1 MVSKKQQVNA
11 VNDSTI
17 TSSISWWHG
26 WHLFHCISPMSLQD
40 RTIFTDKQHLAT
52 DLARL
57 PRTVSPGE
65 QWCTLICERSE
76 WFHKNK
82 FDIMMAWMTPVSLH
96 FSDVSTGSNNLYRL
110 TTLGYWFSTFATNSL
125 SRRTVVQINFCPPH
139 SVPCAT
145 WPANLPAAT
154 RPPRHRGDCAKG
166 ARQVFSQAAT
176 GRHPLQ
182 SSCNPR
188 RAKHI
193 KPQRFDWCLQS
204 NGRARAWI
212 RPWSLPAWTVSRVDW
227 QVKSQFFLS
236 FWRPTSISCERV
248 AIDNSKSQ
256 FFLSFWRPT
265 SISCVRVAIDTSK
278 VAIFPQFLTSNV
290 HFVRKGCAR
299 PMKVAIFSSVFDVQ
313 RPFRAKGLRATNK
326 SCNFSSVFD
335 VQRPFRAKGLR
346 ATDKSRNFSSVF
358 DVQRPFRAK
367 GLRATDKSRNF
378 SSVFDVQR
386 PFRAKGLPGTLQ
398 NRNFT

>member
-1 MVSKKQQVNA
+1 MASKKQQVNA
-11 VNDSTI
+11 VNDSTK

-40 RTIFTDKQHLAT
+40 RTILTDKQHLAT
-52 DLARL
+52 DLARS
-57 PRTVSPGE
+57 PRTISPGE
-65 QWCTLICERSE
+65 QWCKLICERSE

-96 FSDVSTGSNNLYRL
+96 FSDVSTGSNNLYRQ

-125 SRRTVVQINFCPPH
+125 SRRTVVQINLCPPH

-212 RPWSLPAWTVSRVDW
+212 RPWSLPAWTVSRVGHK
-227 QVKSQFFLS
+227 QFSTVPNKKLPSQGFVPPNGAAAS
-236 FWRPTSISCERV
+236 MSCPPNDTWR
-248 AIDNSKSQ
+248 D
-256 FFLSFWRPT
+256 
-265 SISCVRVAIDTSK
+265 
-278 VAIFPQFLTSNV
+278 
-290 HFVRKGCAR
+290 
-299 PMKVAIFSSVFDVQ
+299 
-313 RPFRAKGLRATNK
+313 RPFLAGNTAPNPLGRLESPFHLRTWSPPRWPSPTESRK
-326 SCNFSSVFD
+326 CLPSC
-335 VQRPFRAKGLR
+335 RPLWCFQA
-346 ATDKSRNFSSVF
+346 A
-358 DVQRPFRAK
+358 P
-367 GLRATDKSRNF
+367 
-378 SSVFDVQR
+378 
-386 PFRAKGLPGTLQ
+386 TLDP
-398 NRNFT
+398 

>member
-212 RPWSLPAWTVSRVDW
+212 RPWSLPAWTVSRVGHK
-227 QVKSQFFLS
+227 QFSTVPNKKLPSQGFVPANGAAASMSCPPNDTWRDRHFLAGNTAPNPLGRLES
-236 FWRPTSISCERV
+236 
-248 AIDNSKSQ
+248 
-256 FFLSFWRPT
+256 
-265 SISCVRVAIDTSK
+265 
-278 VAIFPQFLTSNV
+278 
-290 HFVRKGCAR
+290 
-299 PMKVAIFSSVFDVQ
+299 
-313 RPFRAKGLRATNK
+313 PFHLRTWSRATTVTFTDRVSK
-326 SCNFSSVFD
+326 MSFKLQAALMLPSSTD
-335 VQRPFRAKGLR
+335 ARAVGLQIT
-346 ATDKSRNFSSVF
+346 AASNGHSSM
-358 DVQRPFRAK
+358 DPK
-367 GLRATDKSRNF
+367 L
-378 SSVFDVQR
+378 
-386 PFRAKGLPGTLQ
+386 
-398 NRNFT
+398 